1 MKKAGL
7 DVRLAGEGDQKISEK
22 IPITTSRPIRKMMP
36 MVLPRN
42 FSMVRLLYLSVQ
54 YWDWSAAGIV
64 QGKSDL
70 LP

>member
-1 MKKAGL
+1 
-7 DVRLAGEGDQKISEK
+7 
-22 IPITTSRPIRKMMP
+22 MP

>member
-1 MKKAGL
+1 
-7 DVRLAGEGDQKISEK
+7 
-22 IPITTSRPIRKMMP
+22 MP

-54 YWDWSAAGIV
+54 YWDWSAASIV
-64 QGKSDL
+64 QGKSAL